1 LELLHKRGANLDF
14 CDESGRTPVHRA
26 AEIKLNPSIM
36 EYLLDNGGERYVNA
50 VDVCGENFTKYSM
63 GDTDWRFRELDLSPD
78 RKRKRTPV
86 HYAAENEFSGF
97 YPEVL
102 ELLLK
107 RGGNPNFED
116 ERKRTPVHLA
126 VRNRGMKNWRV
137 LKILLKNKGNPNAV
151 DDQLMTPVHFAAMHP
166 HEKIEVMKLL
176 MKHGGDPNAVDSSGR
191 TPLHYAAMN
200 EFIGAPQIIELILA
214 NNGNPNAVDNSGLN
228 PAHCCRVKNPS
239 GKVAERI
246 LETLMKFGGNSDA
259 ADREG

>member
-1 LELLHKRGANLDF
+1 VKILLDKDCDPNAIFTSGVTPVHLAVQNSSGLGILELLHKRGANLDF

-50 VDVCGENFTKYSM
+50 VDVCCENFTKYSM
-63 GDTDWRFRELDLSPD
+63 VDTDWRFRELDLSPD

-137 LKILLKNKGNPNAV
+137 LKILLKYKGNPNAV
-151 DDQLMTPVHFAAMHP
+151 D
-166 HEKIEVMKLL
+166 E
-176 MKHGGDPNAVDSSGR
+176 
-191 TPLHYAAMN
+191 
-200 EFIGAPQIIELILA
+200 
-214 NNGNPNAVDNSGLN
+214 
-228 PAHCCRVKNPS
+228 
-239 GKVAERI
+239 
-246 LETLMKFGGNSDA
+246 
-259 ADREG
+259 